1 MKPVQ
6 NERRKLL
13 SGSNVLGAVAGFVDR
28 IERLEEEKRA
38 LAADIKDVYGE
49 AKAAALDAGVLRA
62 LVAKRRKDPEK
73 LSELQTALALYETAY
88 NNHKGTTNGK
98 AQ

>member
-1 MKPVQ
+1 MTKGD
-6 NERRKLL
+6 NI
-13 SGSNVLGAVAGFVDR
+13 LGAVPNYVDR

-49 AKAAALDAGVLRA
+49 AKEAELDVGVLRA

-73 LSELQTALALYETAY
+73 LSELATALAEYEAAY
-88 NNHKGTTNGK
+88 HKGSTNGK
-98 AQ
+98 Q